1 MSTGSFF
8 QSAPPDVAVEIN
20 AARISAARLSWRGRD
35 ATVAAHVSHPLP
47 PGTVV
52 PALAAP
58 NMPDVAA
65 VGRAMTE
72 LMGRLGG
79 RSRRAALVIP
89 DVVAKVSLLRF
100 EKVPSRSADLLE
112 LMRWQ
117 MRKSVPFPMEQA
129 VLTFSAGSPQTEG
142 GQEFVVSAARRDI
155 IEEYEGACAQAGLH
169 AGHIDIATFAIING
183 VLATQAP
190 PSNDWLL
197 VHTTGTYT
205 SLAVLRGPHVIYFRN
220 QAEDAEGSLAD
231 VVHQTAMYY
240 EDRLKGDG
248 FSRVMLT
255 GGAVVPGG
263 ADALRRSLEERLG
276 VAVEAVDPRSTAALV
291 DRISAAPELL
301 DALSPL
307 IGILM
312 REGRAA

>member
-1 MSTGSFF
+1 MSAGRLF

-20 AARISAARLSWRGRD
+20 AARISAARLSWRGRE
-35 ATVAAHVSHPLP
+35 ATVAAHVSQTLP
-47 PGTVV
+47 PGAVV

-58 NMPDVAA
+58 NMPDVAV

-72 LMGRLGG
+72 LVGRLGG
-79 RSRRAALVIP
+79 RPRRAALVIP
-89 DVVAKVSLLRF
+89 DIVAKVSLLRF
-100 EKVPSRSADLLE
+100 EKVPNRSADLLE

-117 MRKSVPFPMEQA
+117 MRKSTPFPMEQA
-129 VLTFSAGSPQTEG
+129 VMTFSAGSPETEG
-142 GQEFVVSAARRDI
+142 GQEFIVSAARRDI
-155 IEEYEGACAQAGLH
+155 VEEYEGACAQAGLH

-190 PSNDWLL
+190 PSDDWLL
-197 VHTTGTYT
+197 VHTTGAYT

-240 EDRLKGDG
+240 EDRLKGGG
-248 FSRVMLT
+248 FSRVLLA

-301 DALSPL
+301 DALAPL